1 MIEIIIF
8 IIIALCVI
16 GWFRSQNDDNSSEIK
31 ETSIKDDG
39 STHTHAHER
48 QNRGNKGDTNP
59 RPQIGNNDENLLQH
73 TNRVTHLHQHNYLDH
88 RVVNNNLYLNSS
100 KADDIKCN
108 VAIIRKPRTTKYVMY
123 DTERFR
129 CFVSRKD
136 TLLKKAKEINTATG
150 CDIYLEMRY
159 EEKPHI
165 YKSETLQNYSLKQ
178 EDIDVNPSE
187 ESRRLIGKRRI
198 ESDND
203 SDTENNELSP
213 AKIPKTVK
221 ETKNSGFLDKNE
233 NEMETEADKYFCNIC
248 EFYEDDNDDSKGPW
262 VNCAYQYEDLSCC
275 MYTAHVNC
283 LDLDEYPQNF
293 LCWEH
298 KE

>member
-1 MIEIIIF
+1 M
-8 IIIALCVI
+8 
-16 GWFRSQNDDNSSEIK
+16 

-48 QNRGNKGDTNP
+48 QNR
-59 RPQIGNNDENLLQH
+59 H

-178 EDIDVNPSE
+178 EDMDVNPSE

-198 ESDND
+198 ESDNND

-233 NEMETEADKYFCNIC
+233 NEMETEADKYFVI
-248 EFYEDDNDDSKGPW
+248 Y
-262 VNCAYQYEDLSCC
+262 
-275 MYTAHVNC
+275 M
-283 LDLDEYPQNF
+283 
-293 LCWEH
+293 
-298 KE
+298 